1 MEHASVRSRSEAR
14 WSPLLYRLGD
24 LVSLKNRALKEV
36 GRRYGLMN
44 IPASTKVI
52 IPNTGIKKNPQMMNA
67 AHERA
72 RETLFKV
79 RYAPQ
84 VAMIH
89 ISTTI
94 NTINPAMNTDR
105 ATKMSSGVLYRLTP
119 DTMRLRVKVPGNPHP
134 WYKRREQ

>member
-1 MEHASVRSRSEAR
+1 MHGTALFPSTKSYLVRIPEA
-14 WSPLLYRLGD
+14 
-24 LVSLKNRALKEV
+24 

-52 IPNTGIKKNPQMMNA
+52 IPYTGIKKNPQMMNA

-84 VAMIH
+84 VTMIH
-89 ISTTI
+89 ISTAI
-94 NTINPAMNTDR
+94 NTIDSTMNTDR
-105 ATKMSSGVLYRLTP
+105 ATKISFGVLYRLTP
-119 DTMRLRVKVPGNPHP
+119 DTMK
-134 WYKRREQ
+134 